1 MTPLVLCEGLKT
13 REQFEV
19 GVLVFQELL
28 KFSAISVRGM
38 GRAGT
43 WRWDSDLGLDSER

>member
-1 MTPLVLCEGLKT
+1 MIPLVLCEGLKT

-28 KFSAISVRGM
+28 KFSAKCQEGWE
-38 GRAGT
+38 GLGHGDGT
-43 WRWDSDLGLDSER
+43 AI